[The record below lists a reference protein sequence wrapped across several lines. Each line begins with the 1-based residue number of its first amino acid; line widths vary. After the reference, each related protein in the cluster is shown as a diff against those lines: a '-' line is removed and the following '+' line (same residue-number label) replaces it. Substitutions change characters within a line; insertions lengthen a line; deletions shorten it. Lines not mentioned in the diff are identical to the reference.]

1 MFSGIVRGLRPVEE
15 VTDKPGLRR
24 LKIALDDLGTGLEM
38 GASVSVNGICLSAVA
53 CTDGKAEFDLIQETL
68 DCTDA
73 GKLSVGDRVN
83 IERALCVGEE
93 MGGHHVTGHIDTIGT
108 IQEIKTTPNNKEMFI
123 HHESE
128 WHKYLVPKGWIAID
142 GVSLTVVEVAAD
154 YFSVCLIPETL
165 SRTTLGFKQVGDI
178 VNLEFDHTTKVIV
191 ATLERLREESPQMF

>member
-1 MFSGIVRGLRPVEE
+1 MFSGIVRGLRLVEDI
-15 VTDKPGLRR
+15 TDKPGLRR
-24 LKIALDDLGTGLEM
+24 LRIGLDDLGAGLEM

-53 CTDGKAEFDLIQETL
+53 CNDGKAEFDLIQETL
-68 DCTDA
+68 DRTDA
-73 GKLSVGDRVN
+73 GKLNVGDRVN

-93 MGGHHVTGHIDTIGT
+93 MGGHHVTGHIDTVGT
-108 IQEIKTTPNNKEMFI
+108 IQEIKTTPNNKEVFI

-128 WHKYLVPKGWIAID
+128 WSKYLVPKGWIAID

-165 SRTTLGFKQVGDI
+165 SRTTLGFKEVGAI

-191 ATLERLREESPQMF
+191 ATLERLREENPQMF